1 MALIHVDFF
10 SEVLGMS
17 SQLDVILPQ
26 KTHGEIGI
34 ASAAKKE
41 KYPVLYLLHGMT
53 DNQSTWQRNT
63 SIERYAAEKGIAVVM
78 PCCHLGWYTDM
89 KYGFRYFTYISQEV
103 PDVCRKFFPCISD
116 LREDHFVAGN
126 SMGGYGALKLALSC
140 PDRFCAAASL
150 SGGVDAS
157 SCASRNQ
164 DSFYPSLWEDI
175 FGPQETIAGSRN
187 DLHALAESLK
197 PEERPRLY
205 MWCGTEDF
213 LYDQNQAFRDFLK
226 GLSYDLTYRESFG
239 DHSWKYWDIQ
249 IQEILDW
256 MLPDGKEAH

>member
-1 MALIHVDFF
+1 
-10 SEVLGMS
+10 MS

-63 SIERYAAEKGIAVVM
+63 SIERYAAEKGDRCGNALLSSGMVYGHEIRIPVF
-78 PCCHLGWYTDM
+78 HLYLSGSA
-89 KYGFRYFTYISQEV
+89 RRL
-103 PDVCRKFFPCISD
+103 PKFFPCISD
-116 LREDHFVAGN
+116 LREDNFVAGN
-126 SMGGYGALKLALSC
+126 SMGGYGALKLALSR

-164 DSFYPSLWEDI
+164 DSFIPHSGKTSLVPRKRSRAAKTI
-175 FGPQETIAGSRN
+175 FMP
-187 DLHALAESLK
+187 
-197 PEERPRLY
+197 
-205 MWCGTEDF
+205 W
-213 LYDQNQAFRDFLK
+213 QNL
-226 GLSYDLTYRESFG
+226 
-239 DHSWKYWDIQ
+239 
-249 IQEILDW
+249 
-256 MLPDGKEAH
+256 

>member
-116 LREDHFVAGN
+116 LREDN
-126 SMGGYGALKLALSC
+126 
-140 PDRFCAAASL
+140 FCRGKFHGRL
-150 SGGVDAS
+150 RRIETGPFPSG
-157 SCASRNQ
+157 
-164 DSFYPSLWEDI
+164 SFLRGRQPV
-175 FGPQETIAGSRN
+175 R
-187 DLHALAESLK
+187 
-197 PEERPRLY
+197 RR
-205 MWCGTEDF
+205 
-213 LYDQNQAFRDFLK
+213 
-226 GLSYDLTYRESFG
+226 
-239 DHSWKYWDIQ
+239 
-249 IQEILDW
+249 
-256 MLPDGKEAH
+256 

>member
-1 MALIHVDFF
+1 
-10 SEVLGMS
+10 MS

-116 LREDHFVAGN
+116 LREDNFVAGN
-126 SMGGYGALKLALSC
+126 SMGGYGALKLALSR

-175 FGPQETIAGSRN
+175 FGPQETIAGSQN

-213 LYDQNQAFRDFLK
+213 LYDQNQTFRDFLK

>member
-78 PCCHLGWYTDM
+78 PC
-89 KYGFRYFTYISQEV
+89 
-103 PDVCRKFFPCISD
+103 
-116 LREDHFVAGN
+116 
-126 SMGGYGALKLALSC
+126 
-140 PDRFCAAASL
+140 
-150 SGGVDAS
+150 
-157 SCASRNQ
+157 
-164 DSFYPSLWEDI
+164 
-175 FGPQETIAGSRN
+175 
-187 DLHALAESLK
+187 
-197 PEERPRLY
+197 
-205 MWCGTEDF
+205 
-213 LYDQNQAFRDFLK
+213 
-226 GLSYDLTYRESFG
+226 
-239 DHSWKYWDIQ
+239 
-249 IQEILDW
+249 
-256 MLPDGKEAH
+256 